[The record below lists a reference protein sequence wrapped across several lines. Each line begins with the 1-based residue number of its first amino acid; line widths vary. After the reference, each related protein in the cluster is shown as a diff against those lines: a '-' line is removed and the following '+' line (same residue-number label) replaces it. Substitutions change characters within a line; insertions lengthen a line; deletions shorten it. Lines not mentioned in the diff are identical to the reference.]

1 MNTTSMVSFG
11 LAIVFAVLYLMRRR
25 ARLASEDRD

>member
-11 LAIVFAVLYLMRRR
+11 LAVVFTVLYVLRRR
-25 ARLASEDRD
+25 ARLAREDRD